1 MPDIRHFACFLLIIV
16 ASGCGP
22 VTSPF
27 ADAVSG
33 LLGLQPRVP
42 PGPVAVPKETVN
54 GRGILPNPGLRD
66 TEFDAISELIR
77 RGDLDEVVQILEDD
91 PSLITYHHSQQ
102 GTLLFRTLGIRGNEL
117 AKYMLERGADPN
129 AVPFWGGNPLC
140 GCVAAA
146 GCRELPQHGGGT
158 GDYLGAVELLLAHG
172 ADPERARFPRGV
184 TLGAGWSHRPTES
197 IFEGGE
203 RLQRHK
209 HNQTIERSV
218 ILARI
223 REHMGLPVDA
233 MLPQNTNSLYL
244 GMAQLEE

>member
-1 MPDIRHFACFLLIIV
+1 MSHVRHVMCLVLIIS

-22 VTSPF
+22 ITSPV

-33 LLGLQPRVP
+33 LLGLQPGVP
-42 PGPVAVPKETVN
+42 PGPVVVPKETVN
-54 GRGILPNPGLRD
+54 GRGILPNPGVRD
-66 TEFDAISELIR
+66 AEFDAVSELIR

-129 AVPFWGGNPLC
+129 VMAFLGGTPLC

-146 GCRELPQHGGGT
+146 GCRELPQHGGRT
-158 GDYLGAVELLLAHG
+158 ADYLGAVELLLAHG
-172 ADPERARFPRGV
+172 ADPERARFSRGV

-197 IFEGGE
+197 ILEGGE

-209 HNQTIERSV
+209 HRQTIERSV
-218 ILARI
+218 VLARI
-223 REHMGLPVDA
+223 REHMGLPIDA
-233 MLPQNTNSLYL
+233 MLPQNANSLYL
-244 GMAQLEE
+244 DLPQWEE